1 MESTRPTDAETIEW
15 LQSQLTHLQQV
26 VRQTNELL
34 HRSYDRIEQ
43 QDAKIMELVQLLT
56 DGKKYSRFKTVFK
69 ANQSN

>member
-43 QDAKIMELVQLLT
+43 QDAKIMELVHLLT

-69 ANQSN
+69 ASE

>member
-1 MESTRPTDAETIEW
+1 MESTRPTDAETIDW

-43 QDAKIMELVQLLT
+43 QDAKILELAQLLT
-56 DGKKYSRFKTVFK
+56 DGKKYSRFETVFK
-69 ANQSN
+69 ANRSE

>member
-15 LQSQLTHLQQV
+15 LQSQMTHLQQV

-43 QDAKIMELVQLLT
+43 QDAKIMELVHLFLL
-56 DGKKYSRFKTVFK
+56 GES
-69 ANQSN
+69 